1 MKTFNHNG
9 SSINLISSKGPHL
22 ILVHGL
28 GLNKEMWEW
37 QTNELSKHFSV
48 VTYDLIG
55 HGQSMDPKG
64 N

>member
-9 SSINLISSKGPHL
+9 SSINLISSEGPHL

-37 QTNELSKHFSV
+37 QTI
-48 VTYDLIG
+48 D
-55 HGQSMDPKG
+55 
-64 N
+64 